1 MPETPRATRR
11 PDHVKPPA
19 HWAKAVPVPAPQP
32 IAQDQA
38 EEAARGPTR
47 FGDWELKGIAID
59 F

>member
-1 MPETPRATRR
+1 MPDIARATRR

-19 HWAKAVPVPAPQP
+19 HWAKQGPAPEPAP
-32 IAQDQA
+32 IAEGDA
-38 EEAARGPTR
+38 EEVARGPTR